1 MESDLIWRKIMK
13 AIFVIALALGM
24 VGPLLSK
31 GIAADVLPFD
41 VSIGGQKAVLSSSK
55 AIFASIPNP
64 VPNNAD
70 VRVHQDTQT
79 VIINVFSCDEKG
91 NPTDGAAP
99 AILMLQ
105 GKASGTMAETLDK
118 KPLGPGTYVAN
129 VVSNG
134 KTSRVFFQI
143 K

>member
-1 MESDLIWRKIMK
+1 MK
-13 AIFVIALALGM
+13 VIFVIALALGM
-24 VGPLLSK
+24 MGPLLSN
-31 GIAADVLPFD
+31 GFAADVLPFD
-41 VSIGGQKAVLSSSK
+41 VSIGGQKAVLSSSA

-64 VPNNAD
+64 VPSNAD
-70 VRVHQDTQT
+70 VRIHQETQT
-79 VIINVFSCDEKG
+79 VIINVFSCDAKG
-91 NPTDGAAP
+91 NPTDGVAP
-99 AILMLQ
+99 AILMFQ
-105 GKASGTMAETLDK
+105 GKANGTMAETLDN